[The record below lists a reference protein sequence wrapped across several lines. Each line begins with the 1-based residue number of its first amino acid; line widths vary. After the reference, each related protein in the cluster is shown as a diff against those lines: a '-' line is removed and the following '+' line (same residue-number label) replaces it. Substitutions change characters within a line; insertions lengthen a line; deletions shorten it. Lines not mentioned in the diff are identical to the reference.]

1 MSNRHTTVKTRG
13 GGKELALS
21 QTTTDSPII
30 PVEQLERLHA
40 FRPDKVDWIFTQTEL
55 ESQSRRESQKQIN
68 RYIFIERILGQLFGL
83 LIGLSG
89 LGTALYA
96 GLHGAT
102 TVGVTLAGGTLVAL
116 VSAFVVGK
124 RDKGEK

>member
-40 FRPDKVDWIFTQTEL
+40 FRPDKVDWIFNQTEL
-55 ESQSRRESQKQIN
+55 EALARREGRRQIN
-68 RYIFIERILGQLFGL
+68 RYVFIERIVGQVFGL
-83 LIGLSG
+83 LIGLFG
-89 LGTALYA
+89 LGAALYA

-102 TVGVTLAGGTLVAL
+102 TVGVILAGGTLVAL
-116 VSAFVVGK
+116 VSVFIVGK
-124 RDKGEK
+124 RDKGS